1 MSKEK
6 RRYPRA
12 AVEFNLTVETPDG
25 PWQGRTMNLSP
36 VGTKIAPLRDP
47 LRLPPGTGVQIRFP
61 THNGEHPFSLP
72 ASVVRTD
79 PDGIAFSFGNV
90 GAQEFKRLKS
100 LVDSNLQREWQELLQ
115 QIEVRQSPAAS
126 GGRPGGG
133 DRSELERWRALLD
146 RLGFDSVQLPSDGT
160 LTRQWRDFL
169 DRLETQTGDKPAK
182 QPPR

>member
-1 MSKEK
+1 
-6 RRYPRA
+6 
-12 AVEFNLTVETPDG
+12 
-25 PWQGRTMNLSP
+25 MNLSP

-100 LVDSNLQREWQELLQ
+100 LVDSNLQQEWQELLR
-115 QIEVRQSPAAS
+115 QIEAQSPAATVRS
-126 GGRPGGG
+126 LGG
-133 DRSELERWRALLD
+133 DRSELERWQALLD
-146 RLGFDSVQLPSDGT
+146 RLGFDSLQLPSEGV
-160 LTRQWRDFL
+160 LTGQWRDFL
-169 DRLETQTGDKPAK
+169 KRLEAEGAEKERK